1 MANRHLARSL
11 VLQTLFEWDFA
22 DRDHGRVANILKR
35 NAKEFA
41 PNMGDITYPE
51 NLLEGIMK
59 KRPELDEI
67 IEEAATDWT
76 IPKLDTIDRNA
87 LRIGLYELLFADRQE
102 VPPKVAINE
111 AIELAKNFGSDTSG
125 GFVNGVL
132 GAIYRELG
140 EPGKDQTSDDAD
152 EDTDAVPYEEMP
164 IEELGGAVVYAS
176 TQEGIQ
182 LALVHDVFGH
192 WTLSKGKLKDGESP
206 EEGTKREVNE
216 EIGIDVEIIEEL
228 DDNEYIANYP
238 QKGKTR
244 KQVTYFLAE
253 AKYQPLELGESEG
266 LDDAE
271 WFEVNEDILDL
282 NFYDDILPIVSKA
295 VKKLTREEHNN

>member
-41 PNMGDITYPE
+41 PNMGDVTYPE
-51 NLLEGIMK
+51 NLLEGIME
-59 KRPELDEI
+59 KRAELDEI

-132 GAIYRELG
+132 GAI
-140 EPGKDQTSDDAD
+140 
-152 EDTDAVPYEEMP
+152 
-164 IEELGGAVVYAS
+164 
-176 TQEGIQ
+176 
-182 LALVHDVFGH
+182 
-192 WTLSKGKLKDGESP
+192 
-206 EEGTKREVNE
+206 
-216 EIGIDVEIIEEL
+216 
-228 DDNEYIANYP
+228 
-238 QKGKTR
+238 
-244 KQVTYFLAE
+244 
-253 AKYQPLELGESEG
+253 
-266 LDDAE
+266 
-271 WFEVNEDILDL
+271 
-282 NFYDDILPIVSKA
+282 
-295 VKKLTREEHNN
+295 

>member
-1 MANRHLARSL
+1 
-11 VLQTLFEWDFA
+11 
-22 DRDHGRVANILKR
+22 
-35 NAKEFA
+35 
-41 PNMGDITYPE
+41 
-51 NLLEGIMK
+51 
-59 KRPELDEI
+59 
-67 IEEAATDWT
+67 
-76 IPKLDTIDRNA
+76 
-87 LRIGLYELLFADRQE
+87 
-102 VPPKVAINE
+102 
-111 AIELAKNFGSDTSG
+111 
-125 GFVNGVL
+125 
-132 GAIYRELG
+132 
-140 EPGKDQTSDDAD
+140 
-152 EDTDAVPYEEMP
+152 
-164 IEELGGAVVYAS
+164 
-176 TQEGIQ
+176 
-182 LALVHDVFGH
+182 LVHDVFGH